1 MLEGNITEVKRVYCL
16 YRVSTL
22 GQVEKDD
29 IPMQKK
35 FCREFVQQQPGW
47 QIVKEF
53 SEKGISGFKVSAKDR
68 DAIQEIQRD
77 ALKGEFE
84 VLLVF
89 MFDRLGRR
97 EDETPFVVEW
107 FVKNGIEVWS
117 AKEGQQ
123 RFDTHVDKLLNYI
136 RYWQASGESIKT
148 SVRTKTRIG
157 QLTEEGHYTGGGVPY
172 GYHIES
178 KGRINKRNKAV
189 YDLVVEPDEAE
200 VVKLIFQKYV
210 YEGYGAQRLCR
221 YLVEQGIKNKKGKN
235 IATTSI
241 NRIIKNRIYTGVICN
256 GDSQSEVMP
265 DLQIISKETFLKAQE
280 IMEKRVT
287 HHSEVPL
294 NTRGQSLLVGNV
306 FCGHCGGRLTL
317 TTSGRKRVLK
327 DGTIHRETRAR
338 YQCHYNVRH
347 PGECDGQSGYGVDKL
362 DKLVDQIIRMQFKR
376 IQNAPSQTLIE
387 RQQAREVELSK
398 AKLNLLN
405 EQYRQKQ
412 REYQDLRAETIKVI
426 QGTSR
431 LNADLLNSLVAE
443 TTGQIKELEGQIQAA
458 TAEVEETLKSAE
470 QVRQEYARLN
480 NWAELYDNCS
490 FEAKKM
496 IVAQFVKAIHVK
508 RDYELDIEF
517 NVSFEEFQSL
527 YLEPEQ
533 EKSQKPGDYVLVI
546 AEKAGQTI

>member
-1 MLEGNITEVKRVYCL
+1 MLEETITVTKRVYCL

-29 IPMQKK
+29 IPMQKQ
-35 FCREFVQQQPGW
+35 FCREFVQQQQDW
-47 QIVKEF
+47 KIVREF
-53 SEKGISGFKVSAKDR
+53 SEKGVSGFKVSAKDR

-77 ALKGEFE
+77 ALKSEFDI
-84 VLLVF
+84 LLVF

-123 RFDTHVDKLLNYI
+123 RFDNHVDKLLNYI

-148 SVRTKTRIG
+148 SIRTKTRME
-157 QLTEEGHYTGGGVPY
+157 QLTQEGYYTGGIVPF
-172 GYHIES
+172 GYRLER
-178 KGRINKRNKAV
+178 KGRTNKRNQAV
-189 YDLVVEPDEAE
+189 GDLAIEPDEAE
-200 VVKLIFQKYV
+200 IVKLIFQKYV
-210 YEGYGAQRLCR
+210 YEGFGAQRLCH
-221 YLVEQGIKNKKGKN
+221 YLAEEGVKNKKGRN
-235 IATTSI
+235 IPTTTI
-241 NRIIKNRIYTGVICN
+241 NRIIKNRLYTGVICN
-256 GDSQSEVMP
+256 GESQSEVLP
-265 DLQIISKETFLKAQE
+265 DLQIISEETFLKAQVM
-280 IMEKRVT
+280 MEKRIT
-287 HHSEVPL
+287 RHSEVPL
-294 NTRGQSLLVGNV
+294 NTKGQSLLVGNV

-317 TTSGRKRVLK
+317 TTSGRKRVRK
-327 DGTIHRETRAR
+327 DGTIHRQTRAR

-376 IQNAPSQTLIE
+376 IQDAPSQTLIME
-387 RQQAREVELSK
+387 QQTKEAEFSK

-426 QGTSR
+426 QGKSR

-443 TTGQIKELEGQIQAA
+443 TSGQIRELEGQIQTA
-458 TAEVEETLKSAE
+458 TAEMEENLRSAE
-470 QVRQEYARLN
+470 QVRQEYAQLIS
-480 NWAELYDNCS
+480 WAELYDNCT

-496 IVAQFVKAIHVK
+496 IVAQFVKAVHVK
-508 RDYELDIEF
+508 RDYEIDIEF

-533 EKSQKPGDYVLVI
+533 EGSQKQRNYILTIEEKKSQAV
-546 AEKAGQTI
+546 